1 LIGLG
6 AAATLHPAVAAKIRT
21 GQRKGT
27 HAGVKQ

>member
-6 AAATLHPAVAAKIRT
+6 AAATRHPAAAKIRT